1 MLELFGWNYRIE
13 DAQGLASWALGMAWR
28 WNVLYPAKRH
38 EFVISPAG
46 CVFHI
51 CEKPSYGLTDF
62 FCLCSLCKYLLGAYH
77 RYARLHVKA
86 LLWFQKLAV
95 EPLIPRFL

>member
-1 MLELFGWNYRIE
+1 MLELFGWKYRIE
-13 DAQGLASWALGMAWR
+13 DTQGLASWALGMAWR
-28 WNVLYPAKRH
+28 RNVLYPAKRH

-62 FCLCSLCKYLLGAYH
+62 FVYVRCANIYW
-77 RYARLHVKA
+77 VPTTDMQD
-86 LLWFQKLAV
+86 F
-95 EPLIPRFL
+95 I